1 MMSGSTLKYNI
12 LILINVRWWNATAF
26 YAVNIARILHDKGHK
41 VIIGCNKKYPA
52 YKIALSYGLRVEPL
66 NFYGYNIFR
75 LLRDFIRML
84 SLIKREDIRIIN
96 SHRSEDHTFALLA
109 KSFTRVKVILT
120 RGDRRKI
127 SDNFLSKRR
136 YSSADFIILTCKSIF
151 NLSRKVFAPVKD
163 KVRIIYGSVDEVRCM
178 VKKSKKEIAKKY
190 NLNLKNKIVGM
201 AGRLDYVKD
210 QYTFIKAASLVLEK
224 KKDVFFIITGK
235 EEHIKFAILKKMI
248 RELKIGK
255 NILLLP
261 RVEDYADLISIFDI
275 SVITS
280 IDSETISRVLLEYIY
295 LKRPVIGTRVNVIG
309 EIIKPGFNGELIEP
323 KEHKSLAKNII
334 KLLKNSSL
342 RKKYGLNSYRLY
354 CKNYSEEVFYKE
366 YMEVIEGLQ

>member
-1 MMSGSTLKYNI
+1 MQ
-12 LILINVRWWNATAF
+12 
-26 YAVNIARILHDKGHK
+26 VN
-41 VIIGCNKKYPA
+41 
-52 YKIALSYGLRVEPL
+52 
-66 NFYGYNIFR
+66 
-75 LLRDFIRML
+75 
-84 SLIKREDIRIIN
+84 
-96 SHRSEDHTFALLA
+96 
-109 KSFTRVKVILT
+109 
-120 RGDRRKI
+120 
-127 SDNFLSKRR
+127 
-136 YSSADFIILTCKSIF
+136 
-151 NLSRKVFAPVKD
+151 
-163 KVRIIYGSVDEVRCM
+163 
-178 VKKSKKEIAKKY
+178 
-190 NLNLKNKIVGM
+190 
-201 AGRLDYVKD
+201 
-210 QYTFIKAASLVLEK
+210 
-224 KKDVFFIITGK
+224 DVFFIINGK